1 MIDCLSDQNI
11 RRFGLRG
18 APIMKFELFQKSNSN
33 KNSNGVI
40 KTCLKE
46 TPYSISG
53 TNCVVFNGEYV
64 WSSANNT

>member
-1 MIDCLSDQNI
+1 
-11 RRFGLRG
+11 
-18 APIMKFELFQKSNSN
+18 MKFELFQKSNSN